1 MADDEEEK
9 APPRKILVLNVG
21 GFTGANISK
30 RFAASEDDIDN
41 FQDQV
46 ICIAHACV

>member
-30 RFAASEDDIDN
+30 RFAASEDDN
-41 FQDQV
+41 FQV